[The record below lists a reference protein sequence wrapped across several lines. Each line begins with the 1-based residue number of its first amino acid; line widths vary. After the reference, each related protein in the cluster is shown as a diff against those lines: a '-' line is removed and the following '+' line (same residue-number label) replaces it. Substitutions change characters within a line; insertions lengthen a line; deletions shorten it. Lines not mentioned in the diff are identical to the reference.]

1 MIKQGEKMTESDFE
15 EIMMDC
21 KDIIVDKAIL
31 IEELAKY
38 LMSR

>member
-1 MIKQGEKMTESDFE
+1 MTQTDFQ
-15 EIMMDC
+15 EIMLDC
-21 KDIIVDKAIL
+21 KDIIVDKTIV